1 LVSDLLLAPSF
12 ADLTIF
18 IAIMNPANR
27 DLSSVLSRITNK
39 LQQDQVVSDTLQN
52 LRKQLDVD
60 RVVLYYFYTQW
71 KGQVTFEAI
80 SDHKYSIIGSTGADD
95 CFNLEY
101 AALYLA
107 GRIHAIDDIEQSPIS
122 ACHRDFLKDLQVRSN
137 LVAPVLI
144 HEKLWGLLVAHH
156 CRAQKIWKTSDIK
169 SIRQYS
175 CHLAAE
181 SSISNY

>member
-1 LVSDLLLAPSF
+1 LLYPSF

-18 IAIMNPANR
+18 IAIMIPANR

-39 LQQDQVVSDTLQN
+39 LQQDQVVSDTLQK
-52 LRKQLDVD
+52 LREQLDVD

-80 SDHKYSIIGSTGADD
+80 SDQKYSIIGSTGADD

-107 GRIHAIDDIEQSPIS
+107 GRIRAIDDIEQTPIS
-122 ACHRDFLKDLQVRSN
+122 DCHRDFLRTMQVRSN

-156 CRAQKIWKTSDIK
+156 CQDRKVWKTSDIK
-169 SIRQYS
+169 SIHQYS
-175 CHLAAE
+175 HHLSSA
-181 SSISNY
+181 SSISSYTNS